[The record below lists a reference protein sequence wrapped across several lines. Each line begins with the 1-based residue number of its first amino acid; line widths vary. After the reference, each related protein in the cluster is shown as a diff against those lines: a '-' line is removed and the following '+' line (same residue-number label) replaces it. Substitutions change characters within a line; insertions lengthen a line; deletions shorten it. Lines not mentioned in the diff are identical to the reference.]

1 MIDCGELRLTTS
13 HETLPLIEETEFLP
27 NPFFGTH
34 AQQKQTLSRSDPPS
48 CLIRLHLAC
57 FEPRHSSVH
66 PPISRT
72 DMSERDGCGDGL
84 SSDGAPDCIPPRA
97 PRGRR
102 SGVILPGQETDSI
115 LLENVKAAPRRSSI
129 IKDPSAQK
137 VGGGRKKTVSF
148 SSMPSEKK
156 VSSAADCLAFMQGG
170 CELKKIRPNSRV
182 YCRFYTLDTDLSCLH
197 WEPSKKDADRA
208 RLDVFSI
215 REVRTG
221 KSTETFLHNGPL
233 SDHLAEEAAFSIIH
247 GDDYQSLDLV
257 ALSADVANIWVTGL
271 RYLLAHP
278 SIIGGAGGGVGGVG
292 GGPGDGGGV
301 TVEGSLGNKMRME
314 WLAAEFSQV
323 DEDGYGIVSE
333 DVAVTTVCKLC
344 PGIKEAKVRLRFK
357 EIQSCKEKLTSHVTR
372 EEFQEAFCELCTR
385 PDVYFLLVQLSQD
398 RECLD
403 PQDLR
408 LFLETEQGLSLATTE
423 GCWELLK
430 RYEPSAQG
438 RERGLMGLDG
448 FARYLQSSECQ
459 LLDPEHLGVCQDMN
473 LPLSHYY
480 ISTSYRSYLL
490 DDQVHGKADL
500 GGLIRALQTGCRCLE
515 LGVTDGPE
523 GEPLLGVDCGSEIS
537 HHHHHHHHAPVTIR
551 SALEVVNK
559 YAFLTSQY
567 PLLLYLCQRC
577 SPAQQR
583 SMAHHLKKVFGSRLY
598 TPDAL
603 PVSLGGR
610 ATTLPSPE
618 QLKGRVLIVGK
629 KLPPEQEGS
638 DGEVSEEDEEIG
650 GGGPLAGRR
659 MTIPGEEELGMV
671 LVVPPPSQ
679 PRKLQLHKELSDV
692 VAIART
698 GSRSFYVQR
707 GNCKQHQS
715 PPSSPSSPS
724 SPNPPELPYWTM
736 CSLGEGEAGRLTS
749 ESPEDLVM
757 FTKRTLTRVRPS
769 SVRLDSS
776 NPNPQG
782 YWKGGVQLVA
792 LNQQTPGAMLDL
804 HRGRFSQN
812 GGCGYV
818 LRPAVMRNEV
828 SYFSAHTHGCVPGV
842 PPQTLRIKVISAH
855 NLPKP
860 QGSGAK
866 GEVIDPYVVLELH
879 GVPADCAEQ
888 RTRTAAQNQDDPL
901 FDETF
906 EFQVNMPE
914 LALLRFV
921 VLDDDYIGD
930 DFIGQYSVAFECL
943 QPGYRNV
950 PLLGMAGDPLPHT
963 SLFVH
968 VAITNRRGGGKA
980 QRRGLSVRRVGRRGR
995 EYVTLRHTGIKVLD
1009 EAFKQ
1014 ASGPLKEATDLRE
1027 DAQSSTASF
1036 KDQCGL
1042 PSVAKLKQCIQSL
1055 ATRLQS
1061 SDGAMGATMVL
1072 REGYP
1077 SLEPLVSLSEM
1088 TRKLLAAYDSMI
1100 ASQKHLIENAD
1111 GVQER
1116 IDQVHREG
1124 MDFHEDLS
1132 RLGEK
1137 EGLKG
1142 RKLNKAVESFTWNI
1156 TVLKGQSDLL
1166 RGAKMD
1172 SLDALRQ
1179 LALACEACGLTSSC
1193 NSSSSFSN
1201 AELHFSTSGRR
1212 SSTHNNNGRI

>member
-1 MIDCGELRLTTS
+1 
-13 HETLPLIEETEFLP
+13 
-27 NPFFGTH
+27 
-34 AQQKQTLSRSDPPS
+34 
-48 CLIRLHLAC
+48 
-57 FEPRHSSVH
+57 
-66 PPISRT
+66 
-72 DMSERDGCGDGL
+72 MSERDACADGL
-84 SSDGAPDCIPPRA
+84 CSDAAPDYIPPRA
-97 PRGRR
+97 SRGRR
-102 SGVILPGQETDSI
+102 SGVILPAAAQDADTFLQES
-115 LLENVKAAPRRSSI
+115 VKAAPRRSSI
-129 IKDPSAQK
+129 IKDPSVQK

-182 YCRFYTLDTDLSCLH
+182 YCRFYTLDPDLSCLR
-197 WEPSKKDADRA
+197 WEPSKKDGERA
-208 RLDVFSI
+208 RLDVSTM

-233 SDHLAEEAAFSIIH
+233 SEQLAEEAAFSIIH

-257 ALSADVANIWVTGL
+257 AFSADVANIWVTGL

-278 SIIGGAGGGVGGVG
+278 SIIGGGGGGVFGEGGLV
-292 GGPGDGGGV
+292 
-301 TVEGSLGNKMRME
+301 VEGSLGGKMRSD
-314 WLAAEFSQV
+314 WLSAEFAQV

-333 DVAVTTVCKLC
+333 DVAVVTICKLC
-344 PGIKEAKVRLRFK
+344 PGIKETKVRLRFK
-357 EIQSCKEKLTSHVTR
+357 EIQRSKEKLTSHVTC
-372 EEFQEAFCELCTR
+372 EEFQEAYCELCTR
-385 PDVYFLLVQLSQD
+385 PDVYFLLVQLSKD

-408 LFLETEQGLSLATTE
+408 LFLETEQGLSLVTTE
-423 GCWELLK
+423 GCWELLR

-438 RERGLMGLDG
+438 REKGLLGLDG
-448 FARYLQSSECQ
+448 LTRYLQSSECH
-459 LLDPEHLGVCQDMN
+459 LFDPEQLEVCQDMTM
-473 LPLSHYY
+473 PLSHYY

-490 DDQVHGKADL
+490 DDQVHGRADL
-500 GGLIRALQTGCRCLE
+500 GGLIKALQSGCRCVE

-523 GEPLLGVDCGSEIS
+523 GEPLLGVDYGPDIS
-537 HHHHHHHHAPVTIR
+537 RQHHHHHHHYQQHTPITIR
-551 SALEVVNK
+551 SALEVINK

-567 PLLLYLCQRC
+567 PLLVYLCHRC

-583 SMAHHLKKVFGSRLY
+583 TMAQHLKKVFGSRLY
-598 TPDAL
+598 TPEAL

-610 ATTLPSPE
+610 ATTLPTPE
-618 QLKGRVLIVGK
+618 QLKGRILLVGK
-629 KLPPEQEGS
+629 KLSPDQES
-638 DGEVSEEDEEIG
+638 SEGEVSEEEEEIG
-650 GGGPLAGRR
+650 GGGTLAGRR
-659 MTIPGEEELGMV
+659 MTIPGEEDLGVV

-679 PRKLQLHKELSDV
+679 PRKLRLHKELSDL

-698 GSRSFYVQR
+698 ASRSFYAQR
-707 GNCKQHQS
+707 ANHRLAQQHS
-715 PPSSPSSPS
+715 PPSSPSSPGT
-724 SPNPPELPYWTM
+724 PMLPEPPYWTL
-736 CSLGEGEAGRLTS
+736 CSLGEGEAGRLTT

-757 FTKRTLTRVRPS
+757 FTKRSLTRVRPS

-782 YWKGGVQLVA
+782 YWKGGLQLVA
-792 LNQQTPGAMLDL
+792 LNQQTPGAMLDIN
-804 HRGRFSQN
+804 RGRFSQN

-818 LRPAVMRNEV
+818 LRPAVMRDEV
-828 SYFSAHTHGCVPGV
+828 SYFSAHTQGCVPGV

-860 QGSGAK
+860 IGSAAK

-930 DFIGQYSVAFECL
+930 DFIGQYTVPFECL
-943 QPGYRNV
+943 QPGYRSV
-950 PLLGMAGDPLPHT
+950 PLLGLAGDLLPHS

-968 VAITNRRGGGKA
+968 VAVTNRRGGGKA
-980 QRRGLSVRRVGRRGR
+980 QRRGLSVRRVGKRGR
-995 EYVTLRHTGIKVLD
+995 EYVSLRHTGIKVVD
-1009 EAFKQ
+1009 EAFKP
-1014 ASGPLKEATDLRE
+1014 AGVHLKEATDLRE
-1027 DAQSSTASF
+1027 DAQSTTSSF
-1036 KDQCGL
+1036 KEQCGL
-1042 PSVAKLKQCIQSL
+1042 PTVTKLKQCIQSL
-1055 ATRLQS
+1055 ATRLQTPE
-1061 SDGAMGATMVL
+1061 GTVGATMVL

-1077 SLEPLVSLSEM
+1077 FLELLVNLAEP
-1088 TRKLLAAYDSMI
+1088 TRKFVTAYNTMI
-1100 ASQKHLIENAD
+1100 TTQKQLIENAD
-1111 GVQER
+1111 AVQEK
-1116 IDQVHREG
+1116 IAQVQREG

-1132 RLGEK
+1132 RLGDK

-1142 RKLNKAVESFTWNI
+1142 RKLSKAVESFTWNI

-1172 SLDALRQ
+1172 SLDSLRQ
-1179 LALACEACGLTSSC
+1179 LALACEACGLTSSSSS
-1193 NSSSSFSN
+1193 NSSSSSISADHYYSSHPFP
-1201 AELHFSTSGRR
+1201 GRR
-1212 SSTHNNNGRI
+1212 SSSHGNGRI

>member
-1 MIDCGELRLTTS
+1 
-13 HETLPLIEETEFLP
+13 
-27 NPFFGTH
+27 
-34 AQQKQTLSRSDPPS
+34 
-48 CLIRLHLAC
+48 
-57 FEPRHSSVH
+57 
-66 PPISRT
+66 
-72 DMSERDGCGDGL
+72 MSERDECGDGL
-84 SSDGAPDCIPPRA
+84 CSDGAPDYIPTRA
-97 PRGRR
+97 SRGRR
-102 SGVILPGQETDSI
+102 SGVILPGGGSQDTDTI
-115 LLENVKAAPRRSSI
+115 LLESVKAAPRRSSI
-129 IKDPSAQK
+129 IKDPSVQK

-148 SSMPSEKK
+148 SSIPSEKK

-182 YCRFYTLDTDLSCLH
+182 YCRFYTLDQDLSCIR
-197 WEPSKKDADRA
+197 WEPSKKDGDRA
-208 RLDVFSI
+208 RLDISSI

-233 SDHLAEEAAFSIIH
+233 SEQLAEEAAFSVIH
-247 GDDYQSLDLV
+247 GEDYQSLDLV

-278 SIIGGAGGGVGGVG
+278 SI
-292 GGPGDGGGV
+292 
-301 TVEGSLGNKMRME
+301 MRSE
-314 WLAAEFSQV
+314 WLAAEFGQV

-333 DVAVTTVCKLC
+333 DVAVATICKLC

-357 EIQSCKEKLTSHVTR
+357 EIQRSKEKLTSHVTR
-372 EEFQEAFCELCTR
+372 EEFQEAYCELCTR
-385 PDVYFLLVQLSQD
+385 PDVYFLLVQLSKD

-430 RYEPSAQG
+430 RYEPSVQG
-438 RERGLMGLDG
+438 KERGLLGLDG
-448 FARYLQSSECQ
+448 FARYLQSPECQ
-459 LLDPEHLGVCQDMN
+459 LLDPEHQGICQDMN
-473 LPLSHYY
+473 MPLSHYY

-490 DDQVHGKADL
+490 DDQVHGRADL
-500 GGLIRALQTGCRCLE
+500 GGLIKALQSGCRCLE

-523 GEPLLGVDCGSEIS
+523 GEPLLGV
-537 HHHHHHHHAPVTIR
+537 
-551 SALEVVNK
+551 VNK

-567 PLLLYLCQRC
+567 PLLVYLCQRC
-577 SPAQQR
+577 SPGQQR
-583 SMAHHLKKVFGSRLY
+583 TMAQHLKKVFGSRLY
-598 TPDAL
+598 TPEAL

-618 QLKGRVLIVGK
+618 QLKGRILIVGK

-659 MTIPGEEELGMV
+659 MTIPGEEE
-671 LVVPPPSQ
+671 
-679 PRKLQLHKELSDV
+679 KLRLHKELSDL
-692 VAIART
+692 VAIARI
-698 GSRSFYVQR
+698 GSRSFYAQR
-707 GNCKQHQS
+707 ASQRQ
-715 PPSSPSSPS
+715 P
-724 SPNPPELPYWTM
+724 PYWTL

-818 LRPAVMRNEV
+818 LRPAVMRDEV
-828 SYFSAHTHGCVPGV
+828 SYFSAHTQGCVPGV
-842 PPQTLRIKVISAH
+842 PAQTLRIKVISAH

-950 PLLGMAGDPLPHT
+950 PLLGLAGDPLPHT

-968 VAITNRRGGGKA
+968 VAVTNRRGGGKA
-980 QRRGLSVRRVGRRGR
+980 HRRGLSVRRVGRRGR
-995 EYVTLRHTGIKVLD
+995 EYVTLRHTGIKVVD
-1009 EAFKQ
+1009 ETFKP

-1027 DAQSSTASF
+1027 DSTTASF
-1036 KDQCGL
+1036 KEQCGL
-1042 PSVAKLKQCIQSL
+1042 PTVAKLKQCIQSL

-1061 SDGAMGATMVL
+1061 PEGSMGASMVL
-1072 REGYP
+1072 KEGYP
-1077 SLEPLVSLSEM
+1077 SLEPLVSLSEP
-1088 TRKLLAAYDSMI
+1088 TRKLLAAYDTMI
-1100 ASQKHLIENAD
+1100 GAQKQLIENAD

-1116 IDQVHREG
+1116 IAQVQREG
-1124 MDFHEDLS
+1124 MDFHEELS

-1166 RGAKMD
+1166 RGAKLD

-1179 LALACEACGLTSSC
+1179 LALACEACGLTSSSSS
-1193 NSSSSFSN
+1193 NSSSSSFST
-1201 AELHFSTSGRR
+1201 AELHYSSHPLSGRR
-1212 SSTHNNNGRI
+1212 SSTHGNGRI

>member
-1 MIDCGELRLTTS
+1 
-13 HETLPLIEETEFLP
+13 
-27 NPFFGTH
+27 
-34 AQQKQTLSRSDPPS
+34 
-48 CLIRLHLAC
+48 
-57 FEPRHSSVH
+57 
-66 PPISRT
+66 
-72 DMSERDGCGDGL
+72 
-84 SSDGAPDCIPPRA
+84 
-97 PRGRR
+97 
-102 SGVILPGQETDSI
+102 
-115 LLENVKAAPRRSSI
+115 
-129 IKDPSAQK
+129 DPSVQK

-182 YCRFYTLDTDLSCLH
+182 YCRFFMLDPDLSCLR

-208 RLDVFSI
+208 RLDVSSI

-278 SIIGGAGGGVGGVG
+278 SVIGG
-292 GGPGDGGGV
+292 
-301 TVEGSLGNKMRME
+301 KMRSE
-314 WLAAEFSQV
+314 WLAAEFAQV

-333 DVAVTTVCKLC
+333 DVAVATICKLC

-357 EIQSCKEKLTSHVTR
+357 EIQRSKEKLTSHVTR
-372 EEFQEAFCELCTR
+372 EEFHEAFCELCTR
-385 PDVYFLLVQLSQD
+385 PDVYFLLVQLSKD

-403 PQDLR
+403 PHDLR

-423 GCWELLK
+423 GCWEILR

-438 RERGLMGLDG
+438 RERGLLGLDG
-448 FARYLQSSECQ
+448 FARYLQSPECQ

-473 LPLSHYY
+473 MPLSHYY

-490 DDQVHGKADL
+490 EDQVHGRADL
-500 GGLIRALQTGCRCLE
+500 GGLIKALQSGCRCVE

-523 GEPLLGVDCGSEIS
+523 GEPLLG
-537 HHHHHHHHAPVTIR
+537 
-551 SALEVVNK
+551 VVNK

-577 SPAQQR
+577 SPGQQR
-583 SMAHHLKKVFGSRLY
+583 TMAQHLKKVFGARLY
-598 TPDAL
+598 TPEAL
-603 PVSLGGR
+603 PFSLGGR

-618 QLKGRVLIVGK
+618 QLKGRILIVGK
-629 KLPPEQEGS
+629 KLSPEQDGS
-638 DGEVSEEDEEIG
+638 DGEISEEDEEIG
-650 GGGPLAGRR
+650 G
-659 MTIPGEEELGMV
+659 ELGVV
-671 LVVPPPSQ
+671 LVVASHRQ
-679 PRKLQLHKELSDV
+679 
-692 VAIART
+692 
-698 GSRSFYVQR
+698 
-707 GNCKQHQS
+707 
-715 PPSSPSSPS
+715 
-724 SPNPPELPYWTM
+724 
-736 CSLGEGEAGRLTS
+736 
-749 ESPEDLVM
+749 SPEDLVM

-782 YWKGGVQLVA
+782 YWKGGVQLVG

-818 LRPAVMRNEV
+818 LRPAVMRDEV
-828 SYFSAHTHGCVPGV
+828 SYFSAHTQGCVPGV
-842 PPQTLRIKVISAH
+842 PAQTLRIKVISAH

-860 QGSGAK
+860 LGSGSK

-950 PLLGMAGDPLPHT
+950 PLLGMTGDPLPHT

-968 VAITNRRGGGKA
+968 VAVTNRRGGGKA

-995 EYVTLRHTGIKVLD
+995 EYVTLRHTGIKVVD
-1009 EAFKQ
+1009 ESFKP
-1014 ASGPLKEATDLRE
+1014 ASAPLKEATDLRE
-1027 DAQSSTASF
+1027 EAQSTTASF
-1036 KDQCGL
+1036 KEQCGL
-1042 PSVAKLKQCIQSL
+1042 PTVAKLKQCIQSL

-1061 SDGAMGATMVL
+1061 PEGTMGASMVL
-1072 REGYP
+1072 KEGYP
-1077 SLEPLVSLSEM
+1077 CLEPLVNLSEP
-1088 TRKLLAAYDSMI
+1088 TRKLLSAYDTMI
-1100 ASQKHLIENAD
+1100 AAQKQLIENAD
-1111 GVQER
+1111 SVQER
-1116 IDQVHREG
+1116 IGHVQREG
-1124 MDFHEDLS
+1124 MDFHEELS

-1142 RKLNKAVESFTWNI
+1142 RKLSKAVESFTWNI

-1179 LALACEACGLTSSC
+1179 LALACEACGLTSS
-1193 NSSSSFSN
+1193 NSSASTFSA
-1201 AELHFSTSGRR
+1201 AELHYSSHPLFGRR
-1212 SSTHNNNGRI
+1212 SSTHGNGRI

>member
-1 MIDCGELRLTTS
+1 LFSPLFCLVIPSLLLILTS
-13 HETLPLIEETEFLP
+13 C
-27 NPFFGTH
+27 
-34 AQQKQTLSRSDPPS
+34 PS
-48 CLIRLHLAC
+48 V
-57 FEPRHSSVH
+57 SV
-66 PPISRT
+66 S
-72 DMSERDGCGDGL
+72 
-84 SSDGAPDCIPPRA
+84 
-97 PRGRR
+97 
-102 SGVILPGQETDSI
+102 
-115 LLENVKAAPRRSSI
+115 
-129 IKDPSAQK
+129 
-137 VGGGRKKTVSF
+137 GGRKKTVSF

-182 YCRFYTLDTDLSCLH
+182 YCRFYTLDPDLSCLR
-197 WEPSKKDADRA
+197 WEPSKKDGDRA
-208 RLDVFSI
+208 RLDVSSI

-233 SDHLAEEAAFSIIH
+233 SEQLAEEAAFSIIH

-271 RYLLAHP
+271 RYLL
-278 SIIGGAGGGVGGVG
+278 G
-292 GGPGDGGGV
+292 
-301 TVEGSLGNKMRME
+301 TLGSKMRSE
-314 WLAAEFSQV
+314 WLTAEFAQV

-333 DVAVTTVCKLC
+333 DVAVATICKLC
-344 PGIKEAKVRLRFK
+344 PGIKEAKVRLRFM
-357 EIQSCKEKLTSHVTR
+357 EIQRSKEKLTSHVTR
-372 EEFQEAFCELCTR
+372 EEFQEAYCELCTR
-385 PDVYFLLVQLSQD
+385 PDVYFLLVQLSKD

-423 GCWELLK
+423 GCWELLQ

-438 RERGLMGLDG
+438 RERGLLSLDG

-473 LPLSHYY
+473 MPLSHYY

-490 DDQVHGKADL
+490 DDQVHGRADL
-500 GGLIRALQTGCRCLE
+500 GGLIKALQAGCRCLE

-523 GEPLLGVDCGSEIS
+523 GEPLLGVDYG
-537 HHHHHHHHAPVTIR
+537 
-551 SALEVVNK
+551 K

-583 SMAHHLKKVFGSRLY
+583 TLAQHLKMVFGSCLY
-598 TPDAL
+598 TPEAL

-618 QLKGRVLIVGK
+618 QLKGRILIVGK

-659 MTIPGEEELGMV
+659 MTIPGEEELGVV

-679 PRKLQLHKELSDV
+679 PRKLRLNKELSDLV
-692 VAIART
+692 VIART
-698 GSRSFYVQR
+698 GSRSFYAQR
-707 GNCKQHQS
+707 
-715 PPSSPSSPS
+715 P
-724 SPNPPELPYWTM
+724 PYWTL

-818 LRPAVMRNEV
+818 LRPAVMRDEV
-828 SYFSAHTHGCVPGV
+828 SYFSAHTQGCVPGV

-950 PLLGMAGDPLPHT
+950 PLLGLAGDPLPHT

-968 VAITNRRGGGKA
+968 VAVTNRRGGGKA

-995 EYVTLRHTGIKVLD
+995 EYVTLRHTGIKVVD
-1009 EAFKQ
+1009 EAFKL
-1014 ASGPLKEATDLRE
+1014 AGAPLKEAADLRE
-1027 DAQSSTASF
+1027 DAQSTTSSF
-1036 KDQCGL
+1036 KEQCGL
-1042 PSVAKLKQCIQSL
+1042 PTVAKLKQCIQSL

-1061 SDGAMGATMVL
+1061 PEGTMGATMVL
-1072 REGYP
+1072 KDGYP
-1077 SLEPLVSLSEM
+1077 CLEPLVNLSEM
-1088 TRKLLAAYDSMI
+1088 TRKLLSAYDTMI
-1100 ASQKHLIENAD
+1100 GAQKQLIENAD
-1111 GVQER
+1111 AVQER
-1116 IDQVHREG
+1116 IAQVQREG

-1142 RKLNKAVESFTWNI
+1142 RKQCKAVESFTWNI

-1166 RGAKMD
+1166 RGAKVD

-1179 LALACEACGLTSSC
+1179 LALACEACGLTSSSSAS
-1193 NSSSSFSN
+1193 NSSSSTFST
-1201 AELHFSTSGRR
+1201 AELHYSSHPLSGRR
-1212 SSTHNNNGRI
+1212 SSTHGNGRI

>member
-1 MIDCGELRLTTS
+1 MSD
-13 HETLPLIEETEFLP
+13 
-27 NPFFGTH
+27 GT
-34 AQQKQTLSRSDPPS
+34 
-48 CLIRLHLAC
+48 
-57 FEPRHSSVH
+57 
-66 PPISRT
+66 
-72 DMSERDGCGDGL
+72 GDGL
-84 SSDGAPDCIPPRA
+84 CADGAPDFIPQRA
-97 PRGRR
+97 SRGRR
-102 SGVILPGQETDSI
+102 SGVVLPGTGQDTDSI
-115 LLENVKAAPRRSSI
+115 LLDSVKAAPRRSSI
-129 IKDPSAQK
+129 IKDPSVQK

-182 YCRFYTLDTDLSCLH
+182 YCRFYTLDGDLSCLR

-208 RLDVFSI
+208 RLDVSSI

-221 KSTETFLHNGPL
+221 KSTETFLHNSPL
-233 SDHLAEEAAFSIIH
+233 SEHLAEEAAFSVIH

-278 SIIGGAGGGVGGVG
+278 SVIGGAGGGGGGGVG
-292 GGPGDGGGV
+292 GLGEGVAVDGSPGG
-301 TVEGSLGNKMRME
+301 KMRSE
-314 WLAAEFSQV
+314 WLAAEFAQV

-333 DVAVTTVCKLC
+333 DVAVATICKLC

-357 EIQSCKEKLTSHVTR
+357 EIQRSKEKLTSHVTN
-372 EEFQEAFCELCTR
+372 EEFHEAFCELCTR
-385 PDVYFLLVQLSQD
+385 PDVYFLLVQLSKD

-408 LFLETEQGLSLATTE
+408 LFLESEQGLSLATTE
-423 GCWELLK
+423 GCWELLQ
-430 RYEPSAQG
+430 RCEPSAQG
-438 RERGLMGLDG
+438 KEKGLLGLDG
-448 FARYLQSSECQ
+448 FARYLQSPECQ

-473 LPLSHYY
+473 MPLSHYY

-490 DDQVHGKADL
+490 EDQVHGRADL

-523 GEPLLGVDCGSEIS
+523 GEPLLGVDYGPDIPR
-537 HHHHHHHHAPVTIR
+537 HHHHHHHHHHPHHHAPVTVR
-551 SALEVVNK
+551 SALEVINK

-567 PLLLYLCQRC
+567 PLLVYLCQRC
-577 SPAQQR
+577 SPGQQR
-583 SMAHHLKKVFGSRLY
+583 TMAQHLKKVFGSRLY
-598 TPDAL
+598 KPEAL
-603 PVSLGGR
+603 NVTLGGR
-610 ATTLPSPE
+610 APTLPSPE
-618 QLKGRVLIVGK
+618 QLKGRILIVGK
-629 KLPPEQEGS
+629 KLPPEQNGS

-659 MTIPGEEELGMV
+659 MTIPGEEELGVV

-679 PRKLQLHKELSDV
+679 PRKLRLHKELSDL
-692 VAIART
+692 VAIGRT
-698 GSRSFYVQR
+698 GSRSFYAQR
-707 GNCKQHQS
+707 SSHKQNQQQS
-715 PPSSPSSPS
+715 PPSSPSSPNTPLPS
-724 SPNPPELPYWTM
+724 ELPYWTL
-736 CSLGEGEAGRLTS
+736 CSLGEGEAGRLTT

-818 LRPAVMRNEV
+818 LRPAVMRDEV
-828 SYFSAHTHGCVPGV
+828 SYFSAHTQGCVPGV
-842 PPQTLRIKVISAH
+842 PAQTLRIKVISAH

-968 VAITNRRGGGKA
+968 VAVTNRPGGGKA

-995 EYVTLRHTGIKVLD
+995 EYVTLRHTGIKAVD
-1009 EAFKQ
+1009 ETFKA
-1014 ASGPLKEATDLRE
+1014 ASAPLKEATDLRE
-1027 DAQSSTASF
+1027 EAQSTTSSF
-1036 KDQCGL
+1036 KEQCGL
-1042 PSVAKLKQCIQSL
+1042 PTVAKLKQCIQSL

-1061 SDGAMGATMVL
+1061 PEGTMGATMVL
-1072 REGYP
+1072 KEGYP
-1077 SLEPLVSLSEM
+1077 CLETLVSLSEP
-1088 TRKLLAAYDSMI
+1088 TRKLLSAYDTMI
-1100 ASQKHLIENAD
+1100 AAQKQLIEHAD
-1111 GVQER
+1111 AVQER
-1116 IDQVHREG
+1116 VAQVQREG

-1142 RKLNKAVESFTWNI
+1142 RKLSKAVESFTWNI

-1179 LALACEACGLTSSC
+1179 LALACEACGLTSSSTSSSS
-1193 NSSSSFSN
+1193 NSSSSTFST
-1201 AELHFSTSGRR
+1201 AELHYSSHPLPGRR
-1212 SSTHNNNGRI
+1212 SSTHGNGRI

>member
-1 MIDCGELRLTTS
+1 MCER
-13 HETLPLIEETEFLP
+13 EES
-27 NPFFGTH
+27 
-34 AQQKQTLSRSDPPS
+34 A
-48 CLIRLHLAC
+48 
-57 FEPRHSSVH
+57 
-66 PPISRT
+66 
-72 DMSERDGCGDGL
+72 GDA
-84 SSDGAPDCIPPRA
+84 APDSVPPRA
-97 PRGRR
+97 SRGRR
-102 SGVILPGQETDSI
+102 SGVVGPDPDAV
-115 LLENVKAAPRRSSI
+115 LLEAVKAAPRRSSI

-170 CELKKIRPNSRV
+170 CELKKIRPSSRV
-182 YCRFYTLDTDLSCLH
+182 YCRFYMLDPDLSCLR
-197 WEPSKKDADRA
+197 WEPSKKDGDRA
-208 RLDVFSI
+208 RLDVSSM

-233 SDHLAEEAAFSIIH
+233 FEHLPEEAAFSIIH

-278 SIIGGAGGGVGGVG
+278 SIIGGAAGGSLE
-292 GGPGDGGGV
+292 GGPGDGGIAA
-301 TVEGSLGNKMRME
+301 VEGSLGSKMRSD
-314 WLAAEFSQV
+314 WLKTEFAEV

-333 DVAVTTVCKLC
+333 DVAVATICKLC
-344 PGIKEAKVRLRFK
+344 PGIREAKVRLRFK
-357 EIQSCKEKLTSHVTR
+357 EIQRSKEKLTSHVTL

-423 GCWELLK
+423 GCWDLLK

-438 RERGLMGLDG
+438 RELGLLGVDG
-448 FARYLQSSECQ
+448 FARYLQSPECQ
-459 LLDPEHLGVCQDMN
+459 LLDPEQLAVCQDMN
-473 LPLSHYY
+473 LPLCHYY

-490 DDQVHGKADL
+490 DDQVHGRADL
-500 GGLIRALQTGCRCLE
+500 GGLIRALQSGCRCLE

-523 GEPLLGVDCGSEIS
+523 GEPLLGVNYGPDIS
-537 HHHHHHHHAPVTIR
+537 RHHPHHAPVTIR

-577 SPAQQR
+577 SPSQQCT
-583 SMAHHLKKVFGSRLY
+583 MAHHLKKVFGSRLY
-598 TPDAL
+598 TPEGL
-603 PVSLGGR
+603 SVGLGGR

-618 QLKGRVLIVGK
+618 QLKGRILLVAK
-629 KLPPEQEGS
+629 KLPPEHEGS
-638 DGEVSEEDEEIG
+638 DGEVSEEEEEIG

-659 MTIPGEEELGMV
+659 MTIPGEEELGVV

-679 PRKLQLHKELSDV
+679 PRKLRLHKELSDL
-692 VAIART
+692 VAVART
-698 GSRSFYVQR
+698 GSRSFYTQR
-707 GNCKQHQS
+707 AGYKKAQQQS
-715 PPSSPSSPS
+715 PPSSPVSPG
-724 SPNPPELPYWTM
+724 SPLPPELPYWTM

-749 ESPEDLVM
+749 ESPEELVM

-818 LRPAVMRNEV
+818 LRPAVMRDEV

-888 RTRTAAQNQDDPL
+888 RTRTAAQNQDDPM

-930 DFIGQYSVAFECL
+930 DFIGQFSVAFECL

-950 PLLGMAGDPLPHT
+950 PLLGLAGDPLPHS

-968 VAITNRRGGGKA
+968 IVITNRRGGGKA
-980 QRRGLSVRRVGRRGR
+980 QRKGLSVRRGGRRGR
-995 EYVTLRHTGIKVLD
+995 EYVSLRHTGIKVVD
-1009 EAFKQ
+1009 EVFKQ
-1014 ASGPLKEATDLRE
+1014 ANGPLKEGTDLRE
-1027 DAQSSTASF
+1027 NAQSSTATF
-1036 KDQCGL
+1036 KEQCGL
-1042 PSVAKLKQCIQSL
+1042 PAVAKLKQCIQSL

-1061 SDGAMGATMVL
+1061 PEGNMGATMVL

-1077 SLEPLVSLSEM
+1077 CLEPLISLPEA
-1088 TRKLLAAYDSMI
+1088 TRKVLAAYDTMI
-1100 ASQKHLIENAD
+1100 AAQKQLIGNAD

-1116 IDQVHREG
+1116 IDQVYREG
-1124 MDFHEDLS
+1124 MDLHEDFP

-1142 RKLNKAVESFTWNI
+1142 RKLSKAVESFTWNI

-1166 RGAKMD
+1166 RGAKVD

-1179 LALACEACGLTSSC
+1179 LALACEACSLTSS
-1193 NSSSSFSN
+1193 SSSSFST
-1201 AELHFSTSGRR
+1201 AELHYTAHPTSSRR
-1212 SSTHNNNGRI
+1212 SSNGRI

>member
-1 MIDCGELRLTTS
+1 
-13 HETLPLIEETEFLP
+13 
-27 NPFFGTH
+27 
-34 AQQKQTLSRSDPPS
+34 
-48 CLIRLHLAC
+48 
-57 FEPRHSSVH
+57 
-66 PPISRT
+66 
-72 DMSERDGCGDGL
+72 MSERDGCGDGL
-84 SSDGAPDCIPPRA
+84 CSDGAPDFIPPRA

-102 SGVILPGQETDSI
+102 SGVVLPGGGQDTDTI
-115 LLENVKAAPRRSSI
+115 LLESVKAAPRRSSI
-129 IKDPSAQK
+129 IKDPSVQK

-148 SSMPSEKK
+148 SSIPSEKK

-170 CELKKIRPNSRV
+170 CELKKVRPNSRV
-182 YCRFYTLDTDLSCLH
+182 YCRFYTLDPDLSCMR
-197 WEPSKKDADRA
+197 WEPSKKDGDRA
-208 RLDVFSI
+208 RLDMASI

-247 GDDYQSLDLV
+247 GNDYQSLDLV

-271 RYLLAHP
+271 RYLVAHP
-278 SIIGGAGGGVGGVG
+278 SVIGGAGGGLSEGGL
-292 GGPGDGGGV
+292 PA
-301 TVEGSLGNKMRME
+301 EGSTGSKMRSE
-314 WLAAEFSQV
+314 WLTAEFAQV
-323 DEDGYGIVSE
+323 DEDGYGIVPE
-333 DVAVTTVCKLC
+333 DVAVATICKLC
-344 PGIKEAKVRLRFK
+344 PGTKEAKVRLRFK
-357 EIQSCKEKLTSHVTR
+357 EIQRSKEKLTSHVTR
-372 EEFQEAFCELCTR
+372 EEFQEAYCELCTR
-385 PDVYFLLVQLSQD
+385 PDVYFLLVQLSKD

-403 PQDLR
+403 IQDLR
-408 LFLETEQGLSLATTE
+408 LFLESEQGLSLATTE
-423 GCWELLK
+423 GCLELLL

-438 RERGLMGLDG
+438 REKGLLGLDG
-448 FARYLQSSECQ
+448 FARYLQSPECQ
-459 LLDPEHLGVCQDMN
+459 ILDPEHLGVCQDMN
-473 LPLSHYY
+473 MPLSHYY
-480 ISTSYRSYLL
+480 ISASYRSYLL
-490 DDQVHGKADL
+490 DDQVHGRADL
-500 GGLIRALQTGCRCLE
+500 GGLSKALQSGCRCLE

-523 GEPLLGVDCGSEIS
+523 GEPLLGVDYGPEVPRHHH

-567 PLLLYLCQRC
+567 PLLVYLCQRC

-583 SMAHHLKKVFGSRLY
+583 ILAQHLKKVFGSRLY
-598 TPDAL
+598 TPEAL

-618 QLKGRVLIVGK
+618 QLKGRILLVGK
-629 KLPPEQEGS
+629 KLPLENGS
-638 DGEVSEEDEEIG
+638 EGEVSEEDEEIG

-659 MTIPGEEELGMV
+659 MTIPGEEELGVV
-671 LVVPPPSQ
+671 LVVPPPPQ
-679 PRKLQLHKELSDV
+679 PRRLRLRRELSGLV
-692 VAIART
+692 GIART
-698 GSRSFYVQR
+698 GSRSFYAQR
-707 GNCKQHQS
+707 GSQKQAQQQS
-715 PPSSPSSPS
+715 PPGSPSSPS
-724 SPNPPELPYWTM
+724 TPMPPESPYWTL
-736 CSLGEGEAGRLTS
+736 CSLGEGEAGRVTS
-749 ESPEDLVM
+749 ESPEELVM

-818 LRPAVMRNEV
+818 LRPAVMREEV
-828 SYFSAHTHGCVPGV
+828 SYFSAHTQGCVPGV

-860 QGSGAK
+860 QGAGAK

-950 PLLGMAGDPLPHT
+950 PLLGLAGDPLPHA

-968 VAITNRRGGGKA
+968 VAVTNRRGGGKA
-980 QRRGLSVRRVGRRGR
+980 HRRGLSVRRVGRRGR
-995 EYVTLRHTGIKVLD
+995 EYVTLRHTGIKVVD
-1009 EAFKQ
+1009 EAFKS
-1014 ASGPLKEATDLRE
+1014 ASAPLREAADLRE
-1027 DAQSSTASF
+1027 DAQSATVSF
-1036 KDQCGL
+1036 KEQCGL
-1042 PSVAKLKQCIQSL
+1042 PPVAKLKQCIQSL

-1061 SDGAMGATMVL
+1061 PEGTMGATMVL
-1072 REGYP
+1072 KDGYP
-1077 SLEPLVSLSEM
+1077 RLETLANLTEP
-1088 TRKLLAAYDSMI
+1088 TRKLLTAYDTMI
-1100 ASQKHLIENAD
+1100 SAQKQLIENAD
-1111 GVQER
+1111 AVQVR
-1116 IDQVHREG
+1116 IAQVQREG
-1124 MDFHEDLS
+1124 MDFHEDLP

-1142 RKLNKAVESFTWNI
+1142 RKQNKAVESFTWNI
-1156 TVLKGQSDLL
+1156 TVLKGQCDLL

-1179 LALACEACGLTSSC
+1179 LALACEACGLTPSSTT
-1193 NSSSSFSN
+1193 SSSSAST
-1201 AELHFSTSGRR
+1201 AELHYTSHPLAGRR
-1212 SSTHNNNGRI
+1212 GSTHGNGRI

>member
-1 MIDCGELRLTTS
+1 WKG
-13 HETLPLIEETEFLP
+13 F
-27 NPFFGTH
+27 N
-34 AQQKQTLSRSDPPS
+34 
-48 CLIRLHLAC
+48 
-57 FEPRHSSVH
+57 
-66 PPISRT
+66 
-72 DMSERDGCGDGL
+72 
-84 SSDGAPDCIPPRA
+84 
-97 PRGRR
+97 
-102 SGVILPGQETDSI
+102 
-115 LLENVKAAPRRSSI
+115 LL
-129 IKDPSAQK
+129 

-148 SSMPSEKK
+148 SSIPSEKK

-182 YCRFYTLDTDLSCLH
+182 YCRFYTLDTDLSCLR
-197 WEPSKKDADRA
+197 WEPSKKDIERA
-208 RLDVFSI
+208 RLHVSSI

-233 SDHLAEEAAFSIIH
+233 SEHLAEEAAFSVIH

-271 RYLLAHP
+271 RYFP
-278 SIIGGAGGGVGGVG
+278 GG
-292 GGPGDGGGV
+292 
-301 TVEGSLGNKMRME
+301 KMRSE
-314 WLAAEFSQV
+314 WLAAEFAQV
-323 DEDGYGIVSE
+323 DEDGYGIVKE
-333 DVAVTTVCKLC
+333 DVAVATICKLC

-357 EIQSCKEKLTSHVTR
+357 EIQRSKEKLTSHVTR
-372 EEFQEAFCELCTR
+372 EEFHEAFCELCTR
-385 PDVYFLLVQLSQD
+385 PDVYFLLVQLSKD

-423 GCWELLK
+423 GCWELL
-430 RYEPSAQG
+430 RRCEPSAQG
-438 RERGLMGLDG
+438 KERGLLGLDG
-448 FARYLQSSECQ
+448 FARYLQSPECQ

-473 LPLSHYY
+473 MPLSHYY

-490 DDQVHGKADL
+490 DDQVHGRADL
-500 GGLIRALQTGCRCLE
+500 GGLIKALQFGCRCME

-523 GEPLLGVDCGSEIS
+523 GEPLLGV
-537 HHHHHHHHAPVTIR
+537 
-551 SALEVVNK
+551 VNK
-559 YAFLTSQY
+559 YAFLTSPY
-567 PLLLYLCQRC
+567 PLLVYLCQRC
-577 SPAQQR
+577 SPGQQR
-583 SMAHHLKKVFGSRLY
+583 TMAQHLKKVFGSRLY
-598 TPDAL
+598 KPEAL

-618 QLKGRVLIVGK
+618 QLKGRILIVGK
-629 KLPPEQEGS
+629 KLPPEQDGS
-638 DGEVSEEDEEIG
+638 EGEVSEEDEEIG
-650 GGGPLAGRR
+650 GGGPL
-659 MTIPGEEELGMV
+659 ELGVV
-671 LVVPPPSQ
+671 LVVPPAG
-679 PRKLQLHKELSDV
+679 HKQ
-692 VAIART
+692 AQQQT
-698 GSRSFYVQR
+698 
-707 GNCKQHQS
+707 
-715 PPSSPSSPS
+715 PPSSPSSP
-724 SPNPPELPYWTM
+724 W
-736 CSLGEGEAGRLTS
+736 RLTT

-818 LRPAVMRNEV
+818 LRPAVMRDEV
-828 SYFSAHTHGCVPGV
+828 SYFSAHTQGRVPGV
-842 PPQTLRIKVISAH
+842 PAQTLRIKVISAH

-906 EFQVNMPE
+906 EFRVNMPE

-930 DFIGQYSVAFECL
+930 DFIGQHSVAFECL

-968 VAITNRRGGGKA
+968 VVITNRPGGGKA
-980 QRRGLSVRRVGRRGR
+980 QRRGLSVRRGGRRGR
-995 EYVTLRHTGIKVLD
+995 EYVTLRHTGLKVLD
-1009 EAFKQ
+1009 ETFKP
-1014 ASGPLKEATDLRE
+1014 ASAPLKEATDLRE
-1027 DAQSSTASF
+1027 EAQSATDSF
-1036 KDQCGL
+1036 KEQCGL
-1042 PSVAKLKQCIQSL
+1042 PTVAKLKQCIQSL
-1055 ATRLQS
+1055 TTRLQS
-1061 SDGAMGATMVL
+1061 PEGTMGATMVL
-1072 REGYP
+1072 KEGYP
-1077 SLEPLVSLSEM
+1077 CLEPLVNLAEP
-1088 TRKLLAAYDSMI
+1088 TRKLLAAYDTMI
-1100 ASQKHLIENAD
+1100 AAQKQLIENAD
-1111 GVQER
+1111 AVQER
-1116 IDQVHREG
+1116 FAQVQREG

-1142 RKLNKAVESFTWNI
+1142 RKQSKAVESFTWNI
-1156 TVLKGQSDLL
+1156 TVLKVLIIIIIIIIISKLSESVRFIQ
-1166 RGAKMD
+1166 
-1172 SLDALRQ
+1172 
-1179 LALACEACGLTSSC
+1179 
-1193 NSSSSFSN
+1193 
-1201 AELHFSTSGRR
+1201 
-1212 SSTHNNNGRI
+1212 

>member
-1 MIDCGELRLTTS
+1 
-13 HETLPLIEETEFLP
+13 
-27 NPFFGTH
+27 
-34 AQQKQTLSRSDPPS
+34 
-48 CLIRLHLAC
+48 
-57 FEPRHSSVH
+57 
-66 PPISRT
+66 
-72 DMSERDGCGDGL
+72 MSERDGFGDGL
-84 SSDGAPDCIPPRA
+84 CSDGAPDCIPPRA
-97 PRGRR
+97 SRGRR
-102 SGVILPGQETDSI
+102 SGVIVPGGGQDTDTI
-115 LLENVKAAPRRSSI
+115 LLESVKAAPRRSSI
-129 IKDPSAQK
+129 IKDPSVQK

-156 VSSAADCLAFMQGG
+156 VSSAGDCLAFMQGG

-182 YCRFYTLDTDLSCLH
+182 YCRFYTLEPDLTCLR
-197 WEPSKKDADRA
+197 WEPSKKDGERA
-208 RLDVFSI
+208 RLEVSSI

-233 SDHLAEEAAFSIIH
+233 SEHLAEEAAFSIIH

-278 SIIGGAGGGVGGVG
+278 SVIGASGGVG
-292 GGPGDGGGV
+292 GGVLPEGSLS
-301 TVEGSLGNKMRME
+301 VEGSLGSKMRSE
-314 WLAAEFSQV
+314 WLATEFAAV

-333 DVAVTTVCKLC
+333 DVAVTTICKLC

-357 EIQSCKEKLTSHVTR
+357 EIQRSKEKLTSHVTR

-385 PDVYFLLVQLSQD
+385 PDVYFLLVQLSKD

-423 GCWELLK
+423 GCWELLR

-438 RERGLMGLDG
+438 REMGLMGIDG
-448 FARYLQSSECQ
+448 FARYLQSPECQ
-459 LLDPEHLGVCQDMN
+459 LLDPEHQGVCQDMN
-473 LPLSHYY
+473 MPLSHYY

-490 DDQVHGKADL
+490 DDQVHGRADL
-500 GGLIRALQTGCRCLE
+500 GGLIKALQAGCRCLE
-515 LGVTDGPE
+515 LGITDGPE
-523 GEPLLGVDCGSEIS
+523 GEPLLGVDLGPDIPRHH

-551 SALEVVNK
+551 SALEVINK

-567 PLLLYLCQRC
+567 PLLIYLCHRC
-577 SPAQQR
+577 TPSQQR
-583 SMAHHLKKVFGSRLY
+583 VMAQHLKKVFGTRLY
-598 TPDAL
+598 TPEAL
-603 PVSLGGR
+603 PVTLGGR

-629 KLPPEQEGS
+629 KLPSELDDS

-659 MTIPGEEELGMV
+659 MTIPGEEELGVV

-679 PRKLQLHKELSDV
+679 PRKLRLHKELSDLV
-692 VAIART
+692 SIVRT
-698 GSRSFYVQR
+698 GSRSFYAQR
-707 GNCKQHQS
+707 ATFKLAQQQS
-715 PPSSPSSPS
+715 PPSSPCSPGT
-724 SPNPPELPYWTM
+724 PLPPEPPYWTL
-736 CSLGEGEAGRLTS
+736 CSLGEGEAGRLSS

-812 GGCGYV
+812 GGCGFV
-818 LRPAVMRNEV
+818 LRPAVMRDEV
-828 SYFSAHTHGCVPGV
+828 SYFSAHTQGCVPGV
-842 PPQTLRIKVISAH
+842 PPQTLRVKVISAH

-930 DFIGQYSVAFECL
+930 DFIGQFTVAFECL

-950 PLLGMAGDPLPHT
+950 PLLGLAGEPLPHS

-968 VAITNRRGGGKA
+968 VAVTNRRGGGKA
-980 QRRGLSVRRVGRRGR
+980 QRRGLSVRRVARRGR

-1009 EAFKQ
+1009 EAFKP
-1014 ASGPLKEATDLRE
+1014 AGALMKEAADLRE
-1027 DAQSSTASF
+1027 EAQSTTASF
-1036 KDQCGL
+1036 KEQCGL
-1042 PSVAKLKQCIQSL
+1042 PTVAKLKQCIQSL
-1055 ATRLQS
+1055 ATRLQTS
-1061 SDGAMGATMVL
+1061 EGIMGACMVL
-1072 REGYP
+1072 KDGYP
-1077 SLEPLVSLSEM
+1077 CLEAQVNLPEP
-1088 TRKLLAAYDSMI
+1088 TKKLLTAYDTMI
-1100 ASQKHLIENAD
+1100 AAQKQLIESAD
-1111 GVQER
+1111 SLQDKVAQVQK
-1116 IDQVHREG
+1116 EG

-1156 TVLKGQSDLL
+1156 TVLKGQCDLL

-1179 LALACEACGLTSSC
+1179 LALACEACGLTSSSPSS
-1193 NSSSSFSN
+1193 NSSSSFST
-1201 AELHFSTSGRR
+1201 AELHYSSHPQGGRR
-1212 SSTHNNNGRI
+1212 GSSYGNGRI

>member
-1 MIDCGELRLTTS
+1 TRN
-13 HETLPLIEETEFLP
+13 F
-27 NPFFGTH
+27 NY
-34 AQQKQTLSRSDPPS
+34 
-48 CLIRLHLAC
+48 
-57 FEPRHSSVH
+57 
-66 PPISRT
+66 
-72 DMSERDGCGDGL
+72 
-84 SSDGAPDCIPPRA
+84 
-97 PRGRR
+97 
-102 SGVILPGQETDSI
+102 
-115 LLENVKAAPRRSSI
+115 
-129 IKDPSAQK
+129 

-170 CELKKIRPNSRV
+170 CELKKVRPNSRV
-182 YCRFYTLDTDLSCLH
+182 YCRFYTLDPDLSCLR
-197 WEPSKKDADRA
+197 WEPSKKDGDRA
-208 RLDVFSI
+208 RLDMSSI

-271 RYLLAHP
+271 RYL
-278 SIIGGAGGGVGGVG
+278 IGS
-292 GGPGDGGGV
+292 PG
-301 TVEGSLGNKMRME
+301 SKMRSE
-314 WLAAEFSQV
+314 WLAAEFAQV
-323 DEDGYGIVSE
+323 DEDGYGIVPE
-333 DVAVTTVCKLC
+333 DVAVATICKLC

-357 EIQSCKEKLTSHVTR
+357 EIQRSKEKLTSHVTR
-372 EEFQEAFCELCTR
+372 EEFQEAYCELCTR
-385 PDVYFLLVQLSQD
+385 PDVYFLLVQLSKD

-423 GCWELLK
+423 GCLELLR

-438 RERGLMGLDG
+438 RERGLLGLDG
-448 FARYLQSSECQ
+448 FARYLQSPECQ

-473 LPLSHYY
+473 MPLSHYY
-480 ISTSYRSYLL
+480 ISASYRSYLL
-490 DDQVHGKADL
+490 DDQVHGRADL
-500 GGLIRALQTGCRCLE
+500 GGLTKALQAGCRCLE

-523 GEPLLGVDCGSEIS
+523 GEPLLGVDY
-537 HHHHHHHHAPVTIR
+537 
-551 SALEVVNK
+551 VVNK

-567 PLLLYLCQRC
+567 PLLVYLCQRC

-583 SMAHHLKKVFGSRLY
+583 ILAQHLKKVFGSRLY

-603 PVSLGGR
+603 PVSMGGR

-618 QLKGRVLIVGK
+618 QLKGRILLVGK
-629 KLPPEQEGS
+629 KLPPEDDGS
-638 DGEVSEEDEEIG
+638 E
-650 GGGPLAGRR
+650 
-659 MTIPGEEELGMV
+659 GEEELGVV
-671 LVVPPPSQ
+671 LVVPPPPQ
-679 PRKLQLHKELSDV
+679 PRSQ
-692 VAIART
+692 
-698 GSRSFYVQR
+698 
-707 GNCKQHQS
+707 KQ
-715 PPSSPSSPS
+715 
-724 SPNPPELPYWTM
+724 
-736 CSLGEGEAGRLTS
+736 GEAGRVTS
-749 ESPEDLVM
+749 ESPEELVM

-804 HRGRFSQN
+804 HRGRFTQN

-818 LRPAVMRNEV
+818 LRPAVMREEV
-828 SYFSAHTHGCVPGV
+828 SYFSAHTQGCVPGV
-842 PPQTLRIKVISAH
+842 PPQTLRVKVISAH

-860 QGSGAK
+860 QGAGAK

-950 PLLGMAGDPLPHT
+950 PLLGLAGDPLPHA

-968 VAITNRRGGGKA
+968 VAVTNRRGGGKA

-995 EYVTLRHTGIKVLD
+995 EYVTLRHTGIKVMD
-1009 EAFKQ
+1009 ETFKP

-1027 DAQSSTASF
+1027 DALSATVSF
-1036 KDQCGL
+1036 KEQCGL
-1042 PSVAKLKQCIQSL
+1042 PQVAKLKQCIQSL

-1061 SDGAMGATMVL
+1061 PEGTMGATMVL
-1072 REGYP
+1072 KDGYP
-1077 SLEPLVSLSEM
+1077 CLEPLATVSEP
-1088 TRKLLAAYDSMI
+1088 TRKLLTAYDTMI
-1100 ASQKHLIENAD
+1100 AAQKQLIENAD
-1111 GVQER
+1111 AVQER
-1116 IDQVHREG
+1116 IAQVQREG
-1124 MDFHEDLS
+1124 MDFHEELP

-1142 RKLNKAVESFTWNI
+1142 RKQNKAVESFTWNI
-1156 TVLKGQSDLL
+1156 TVLKV
-1166 RGAKMD
+1166 R
-1172 SLDALRQ
+1172 
-1179 LALACEACGLTSSC
+1179 
-1193 NSSSSFSN
+1193 
-1201 AELHFSTSGRR
+1201 
-1212 SSTHNNNGRI
+1212 

>member
-1 MIDCGELRLTTS
+1 
-13 HETLPLIEETEFLP
+13 
-27 NPFFGTH
+27 
-34 AQQKQTLSRSDPPS
+34 
-48 CLIRLHLAC
+48 
-57 FEPRHSSVH
+57 
-66 PPISRT
+66 
-72 DMSERDGCGDGL
+72 MSERDGCGDGL
-84 SSDGAPDCIPPRA
+84 CSDGAPDFIPPRVS
-97 PRGRR
+97 RGRR
-102 SGVILPGQETDSI
+102 SGVILPGGGGGGPDSDTI
-115 LLENVKAAPRRSSI
+115 LLESMKAAPRRSSI
-129 IKDPSAQK
+129 IKDPSVQK

-182 YCRFYTLDTDLSCLH
+182 YCRFYTLDADLSCLR
-197 WEPSKKDADRA
+197 WEPSKKDAERA
-208 RLDVFSI
+208 RLDVSSI

-233 SDHLAEEAAFSIIH
+233 LEHLAEEAAFSIIH
-247 GDDYQSLDLV
+247 GDEYQSLDLV

-278 SIIGGAGGGVGGVG
+278 SIIGGAGGGCGGIG
-292 GGPGDGGGV
+292 GGPSDGGSLA
-301 TVEGSLGNKMRME
+301 VEGSLGSKMRSE
-314 WLAAEFSQV
+314 WLAAEFAQV

-333 DVAVTTVCKLC
+333 DVAVATVCKLC

-357 EIQSCKEKLTSHVTR
+357 EIQRSKEKLTSHVTR
-372 EEFQEAFCELCTR
+372 EEFQEAYCELCTR

-438 RERGLMGLDG
+438 RERGLLGLDG
-448 FARYLQSSECQ
+448 FARYLQSPECQ

-490 DDQVHGKADL
+490 DDQVHGRADL
-500 GGLIRALQTGCRCLE
+500 GGLIKALQSGCRCLE

-523 GEPLLGVDCGSEIS
+523 GEPLLGVDYGPDIS
-537 HHHHHHHHAPVTIR
+537 RHHHHHHHHHHAPVTIR

-567 PLLLYLCQRC
+567 PLLLYLCHRC
-577 SPAQQR
+577 TPGQQR
-583 SMAHHLKKVFGSRLY
+583 TMAHHLKKVFGSRLY
-598 TPDAL
+598 KPEAL
-603 PVSLGGR
+603 HVSLGGR

-618 QLKGRVLIVGK
+618 QLKGRILIVGK
-629 KLPPEQEGS
+629 KLPPDEEGS

-659 MTIPGEEELGMV
+659 MTIPGEEELGVV

-679 PRKLQLHKELSDV
+679 PRKLSLHKELSDL
-692 VAIART
+692 VAIIRT
-698 GSRSFYVQR
+698 SSRSFYSQR
-707 GNCKQHQS
+707 GSFKQSQQQS
-715 PPSSPSSPS
+715 PPSSPSSPG
-724 SPNPPELPYWTM
+724 SPIPPETPYWTM

-818 LRPAVMRNEV
+818 LRPAVMRDEV

-888 RTRTAAQNQDDPL
+888 RTRTAAQNQDEPM

-906 EFQVNMPE
+906 EFEVNMPE

-950 PLLGMAGDPLPHT
+950 PLLGLAGDPLPHT

-995 EYVTLRHTGIKVLD
+995 EYVSLRHTGIKALD
-1009 EAFKQ
+1009 EVFKQ

-1027 DAQSSTASF
+1027 AAQCSTASF

-1042 PSVAKLKQCIQSL
+1042 PTVAKLKQCIQSL

-1061 SDGAMGATMVL
+1061 PEGAMGATMVL

-1077 SLEPLVSLSEM
+1077 CLEPLVSLSEA
-1088 TRKLLAAYDSMI
+1088 TRKLLSAYDTMI
-1100 ASQKHLIENAD
+1100 TAQKQLIENAD

-1124 MDFHEDLS
+1124 MDLHEDLS
-1132 RLGEK
+1132 RLCDK

-1179 LALACEACGLTSSC
+1179 LALACEACGLTSSTSTSA
-1193 NSSSSFSN
+1193 NSFST
-1201 AELHFSTSGRR
+1201 AELHYSSHPTSGRR
-1212 SSTHNNNGRI
+1212 SSSHGNGRV

>member
-1 MIDCGELRLTTS
+1 HQPQEHLLN
-13 HETLPLIEETEFLP
+13 LIP
-27 NPFFGTH
+27 G
-34 AQQKQTLSRSDPPS
+34 PS
-48 CLIRLHLAC
+48 V
-57 FEPRHSSVH
+57 FVFS
-66 PPISRT
+66 
-72 DMSERDGCGDGL
+72 
-84 SSDGAPDCIPPRA
+84 
-97 PRGRR
+97 
-102 SGVILPGQETDSI
+102 Q
-115 LLENVKAAPRRSSI
+115 
-129 IKDPSAQK
+129 DPSVQK

-182 YCRFYTLDTDLSCLH
+182 YCRFYTLESDLSCLR
-197 WEPSKKDADRA
+197 WEPSKKDGDRA
-208 RLDVFSI
+208 RLDVSSI

-233 SDHLAEEAAFSIIH
+233 SEHLAEEAAFSIIH
-247 GDDYQSLDLV
+247 GDEYQSLDLV

-278 SIIGGAGGGVGGVG
+278 SVIG
-292 GGPGDGGGV
+292 
-301 TVEGSLGNKMRME
+301 GSLGSKMRSE
-314 WLAAEFSQV
+314 WLAAEFAQV

-333 DVAVTTVCKLC
+333 DVAVATICKLC

-357 EIQSCKEKLTSHVTR
+357 EIQRSKEKLTSHVTR
-372 EEFQEAFCELCTR
+372 EEFQEAYCELCTR
-385 PDVYFLLVQLSQD
+385 PDVYFLLVQLSKD

-423 GCWELLK
+423 GCWELLR

-438 RERGLMGLDG
+438 KERGLLGLDG
-448 FARYLQSSECQ
+448 FARYLQSPECQ
-459 LLDPEHLGVCQDMN
+459 LLDPEHLGVCQDMTM
-473 LPLSHYY
+473 PLSHYY

-490 DDQVHGKADL
+490 DDQVHGRADL
-500 GGLIRALQTGCRCLE
+500 GGLIKALQAGCRCLE

-523 GEPLLGVDCGSEIS
+523 GEPLLGV
-537 HHHHHHHHAPVTIR
+537 
-551 SALEVVNK
+551 VNK
-559 YAFLTSQY
+559 YAFLTSQF
-567 PLLLYLCQRC
+567 PLLVYLCQRC

-583 SMAHHLKKVFGSRLY
+583 IMAQHLKKVFGTRLY

-618 QLKGRVLIVGK
+618 QLKGRILIVGK
-629 KLPPEQEGS
+629 KLPAEYDGS

-650 GGGPLAGRR
+650 GGGA
-659 MTIPGEEELGMV
+659 
-671 LVVPPPSQ
+671 SNKQ
-679 PRKLQLHKELSDV
+679 P
-692 VAIART
+692 
-698 GSRSFYVQR
+698 
-707 GNCKQHQS
+707 
-715 PPSSPSSPS
+715 
-724 SPNPPELPYWTM
+724 PYWTL
-736 CSLGEGEAGRLTS
+736 CSLGEGEGGRLTS

-818 LRPAVMRNEV
+818 LRPAVMRDEV
-828 SYFSAHTHGCVPGV
+828 SYFSAHTQGCVPGV
-842 PPQTLRIKVISAH
+842 PPQTLRVKVISAH

-930 DFIGQYSVAFECL
+930 DFIGQYTVAFECL

-950 PLLGMAGDPLPHT
+950 PLLGLAGDPLPHT

-995 EYVTLRHTGIKVLD
+995 EYVTLRHTGIKVVD
-1009 EAFKQ
+1009 EAFKP
-1014 ASGPLKEATDLRE
+1014 ASAPLKEATDLRE
-1027 DAQSSTASF
+1027 DAQSTTASF
-1036 KDQCGL
+1036 KEQCGL
-1042 PSVAKLKQCIQSL
+1042 PTVAKLKQCIQSL

-1061 SDGAMGATMVL
+1061 SEGTMGASMVL
-1072 REGYP
+1072 KDGYP
-1077 SLEPLVSLSEM
+1077 SLEALVNLAEP
-1088 TRKLLAAYDSMI
+1088 TRKLLTAYDTMI
-1100 ASQKHLIENAD
+1100 AAQKQLIENAD

-1116 IDQVHREG
+1116 IAQVQREG

-1142 RKLNKAVESFTWNI
+1142 RKLSKAVESFTWNI
-1156 TVLKGQSDLL
+1156 TVLKGQCDLL

-1179 LALACEACGLTSSC
+1179 LALACEACGLTSS
-1193 NSSSSFSN
+1193 NASSSTFST
-1201 AELHFSTSGRR
+1201 AELHYSSHPLSGRR
-1212 SSTHNNNGRI
+1212 SSTHGNGRI

>member
-1 MIDCGELRLTTS
+1 
-13 HETLPLIEETEFLP
+13 
-27 NPFFGTH
+27 
-34 AQQKQTLSRSDPPS
+34 
-48 CLIRLHLAC
+48 
-57 FEPRHSSVH
+57 
-66 PPISRT
+66 
-72 DMSERDGCGDGL
+72 MSERDGCGDALCG
-84 SSDGAPDCIPPRA
+84 DGAADCVPPRA
-97 PRGRR
+97 SRGRR
-102 SGVILPGQETDSI
+102 SGVILPAGGQDTDTI
-115 LLENVKAAPRRSSI
+115 LLESVKAAPRRSSI
-129 IKDPSAQK
+129 IKDPSVQK

-182 YCRFYTLDTDLSCLH
+182 YCRFYTLDPDLSCLR
-197 WEPSKKDADRA
+197 WEPSKKDGDRA
-208 RLDVFSI
+208 RLDVSSI

-233 SDHLAEEAAFSIIH
+233 SEHLAEEAAFSIIH

-278 SIIGGAGGGVGGVG
+278 SAVAAGGGG
-292 GGPGDGGGV
+292 GGGGGLVEGGGV
-301 TVEGSLGNKMRME
+301 AVEGTLGSKMRNE
-314 WLAAEFSQV
+314 WLAAEFTQV

-333 DVAVTTVCKLC
+333 DVAVATICKLC

-357 EIQSCKEKLTSHVTR
+357 EIQRSKEKLTSHVTR
-372 EEFQEAFCELCTR
+372 EEFQEAYCELCTR
-385 PDVYFLLVQLSQD
+385 PDVYFLLVQLSKD

-423 GCWELLK
+423 GCWELLR

-438 RERGLMGLDG
+438 RERGLLGLDG
-448 FARYLQSSECQ
+448 FARYLQSPECQ

-473 LPLSHYY
+473 MPLSHYY

-490 DDQVHGKADL
+490 DDQVHGRADL
-500 GGLIRALQTGCRCLE
+500 GGLIKALQSGCRCIE
-515 LGVTDGPE
+515 LGVTDGPD
-523 GEPLLGVDCGSEIS
+523 GEPLLGVDYGLDVPSR
-537 HHHHHHHHAPVTIR
+537 HHHHHPHYQAPVTIR
-551 SALEVVNK
+551 SALRWFINTPSSPRNT
-559 YAFLTSQY
+559 LSWCT
-567 PLLLYLCQRC
+567 LLG
-577 SPAQQR
+577 P
-583 SMAHHLKKVFGSRLY
+583 RLY
-598 TPDAL
+598 TPEVL
-603 PVSLGGR
+603 PTGLGGR

-618 QLKGRVLIVGK
+618 HLKGRVLIVGK

-659 MTIPGEEELGMV
+659 MTIPGEEELGVV

-679 PRKLQLHKELSDV
+679 PRKLRLHKELSDL
-692 VAIART
+692 VAIVRT
-698 GSRSFYVQR
+698 GSRSFYAQR
-707 GNCKQHQS
+707 ASHKQQQS

-724 SPNPPELPYWTM
+724 TPVISEPPYWTM

-812 GGCGYV
+812 GRCGYV
-818 LRPAVMRNEV
+818 LRPAVMTDEV
-828 SYFSAHTHGCVPGV
+828 SYFSAHTQGCVPGV
-842 PPQTLRIKVISAH
+842 PPQTLRVKVISAH

-950 PLLGMAGDPLPHT
+950 PLLGLTGDPLPHT

-968 VAITNRRGGGKA
+968 VAVTNRRGGGKA

-995 EYVTLRHTGIKVLD
+995 EYVTLRHTGIKVVD
-1009 EAFKQ
+1009 ETFKP

-1027 DAQSSTASF
+1027 DAQSTTASF
-1036 KDQCGL
+1036 KEQCGL
-1042 PSVAKLKQCIQSL
+1042 PTVAKLKQCIQSL

-1061 SDGAMGATMVL
+1061 PEGTLGATML
-1072 REGYP
+1072 LKEGYP
-1077 SLEPLVSLSEM
+1077 CLEPLVNLSET
-1088 TRKLLAAYDSMI
+1088 TRKVLAAYDTMI
-1100 ASQKHLIENAD
+1100 AAQKQLIENAD
-1111 GVQER
+1111 AVQER
-1116 IDQVHREG
+1116 IAQVQREG
-1124 MDFHEDLS
+1124 MDFHEDLT
-1132 RLGEK
+1132 RIGEK
-1137 EGLKG
+1137 DGLKG
-1142 RKLNKAVESFTWNI
+1142 RKLSKAVESFTWNI

-1179 LALACEACGLTSSC
+1179 LALACEACGLTTSSSSS
-1193 NSSSSFSN
+1193 NSSSSTFST
-1201 AELHFSTSGRR
+1201 AELHYSSQPVSGRR
-1212 SSTHNNNGRI
+1212 SSTHGNGRI

>member
-1 MIDCGELRLTTS
+1 
-13 HETLPLIEETEFLP
+13 
-27 NPFFGTH
+27 
-34 AQQKQTLSRSDPPS
+34 
-48 CLIRLHLAC
+48 
-57 FEPRHSSVH
+57 
-66 PPISRT
+66 
-72 DMSERDGCGDGL
+72 MSERDGCGD
-84 SSDGAPDCIPPRA
+84 SDGDYVPPRVS
-97 PRGRR
+97 RGRR
-102 SGVILPGQETDSI
+102 SGVILPGGGGGGGGQDTDTI
-115 LLENVKAAPRRSSI
+115 LLESVKAAPRRSSI
-129 IKDPSAQK
+129 IKDPSVQK
-137 VGGGRKKTVSF
+137 VGGVRKKTVSF

-182 YCRFYTLDTDLSCLH
+182 YCRFYTLDPDLSCLR
-197 WEPSKKDADRA
+197 WEPSKKDGDRA
-208 RLDVFSI
+208 RLDVSSI

-233 SDHLAEEAAFSIIH
+233 SEQLAEEAAFSVIH
-247 GDDYQSLDLV
+247 GDEYQSLDLV

-278 SIIGGAGGGVGGVG
+278 SIIGGAGGGGGG
-292 GGPGDGGGV
+292 GGPGEGGGV
-301 TVEGSLGNKMRME
+301 AVEGSLGSKMRSE
-314 WLAAEFSQV
+314 WLAAEFAQV

-333 DVAVTTVCKLC
+333 DVAVATICKLC

-357 EIQSCKEKLTSHVTR
+357 EIQRSKEKLTSHVTR
-372 EEFQEAFCELCTR
+372 EEFEEAYCELCTR
-385 PDVYFLLVQLSQD
+385 PDVYFLLVQLSKD

-408 LFLETEQGLSLATTE
+408 LFLETEQGLSLAATE

-430 RYEPSAQG
+430 RYEPSTQG
-438 RERGLMGLDG
+438 RERGLLGLDG
-448 FARYLQSSECQ
+448 FARYLQSPECQ

-473 LPLSHYY
+473 MPLSHYY

-490 DDQVHGKADL
+490 DDQVHGRADL
-500 GGLIRALQTGCRCLE
+500 GGLIKALQSGCRCLE

-523 GEPLLGVDCGSEIS
+523 GEPLLGVDCGTDVLRHHQ
-537 HHHHHHHHAPVTIR
+537 HHHHHHHHHTPITIR

-577 SPAQQR
+577 SLGQQR
-583 SMAHHLKKVFGSRLY
+583 VLAQHLKKVFGSRLY
-598 TPDAL
+598 TPEAL

-610 ATTLPSPE
+610 ATTLPSPQ
-618 QLKGRVLIVGK
+618 QLKGRVVLVGK
-629 KLPPEQEGS
+629 KLPPEQEGL
-638 DGEVSEEDEEIG
+638 DGDVSEEDEEIG

-659 MTIPGEEELGMV
+659 MTIPGEEELGVV

-679 PRKLQLHKELSDV
+679 PRKLRLHKELSDL

-698 GSRSFYVQR
+698 GSRSFYAQR
-707 GNCKQHQS
+707 ASQKQQQS

-724 SPNPPELPYWTM
+724 TPVSTELPYWTL

-749 ESPEDLVM
+749 ESPEDLVV

-776 NPNPQG
+776 NPNPEG
-782 YWKGGVQLVA
+782 YWKGGIQLVA

-818 LRPAVMRNEV
+818 LRPAVMRDEV
-828 SYFSAHTHGCVPGV
+828 SYFSAHTQGCVPGV

-866 GEVIDPYVVLELH
+866 GEFIDPYVVLELH

-930 DFIGQYSVAFECL
+930 DFIGQYTVAFECL

-950 PLLGMAGDPLPHT
+950 PLLGLAGDPLPHT

-995 EYVTLRHTGIKVLD
+995 EYVTLRHTGVKAVD
-1009 EAFKQ
+1009 ETFKL
-1014 ASGPLKEATDLRE
+1014 ASVPLKEATDLRE
-1027 DAQSSTASF
+1027 DAQSATASF
-1036 KDQCGL
+1036 KEQCGL
-1042 PSVAKLKQCIQSL
+1042 PSVAKLKQCIQTL

-1061 SDGAMGATMVL
+1061 TEGAMGATMVL
-1072 REGYP
+1072 KDGYP
-1077 SLEPLVSLSEM
+1077 CLEALVSLTEPV
-1088 TRKLLAAYDSMI
+1088 RKLLAAYDTMI
-1100 ASQKHLIENAD
+1100 SAQKQLIESAD
-1111 GVQER
+1111 GVEER
-1116 IDQVHREG
+1116 IALVQREG
-1124 MDFHEDLS
+1124 MDFHEDLT
-1132 RLGEK
+1132 RLGE
-1137 EGLKG
+1137 EGGLKG

-1156 TVLKGQSDLL
+1156 TVLKGQCDLL

-1179 LALACEACGLTSSC
+1179 LALACEACGLTSS
-1193 NSSSSFSN
+1193 NSPSSAFST
-1201 AELHFSTSGRR
+1201 AELHYTTAHPPSGCRG
-1212 SSTHNNNGRI
+1212 STHGNGRI

>member
-1 MIDCGELRLTTS
+1 
-13 HETLPLIEETEFLP
+13 
-27 NPFFGTH
+27 
-34 AQQKQTLSRSDPPS
+34 
-48 CLIRLHLAC
+48 
-57 FEPRHSSVH
+57 
-66 PPISRT
+66 
-72 DMSERDGCGDGL
+72 MSERDGYGDG
-84 SSDGAPDCIPPRA
+84 DGAPDCIPSRA
-97 PRGRR
+97 SRGRR
-102 SGVILPGQETDSI
+102 SGVILPGGSQDSDTV
-115 LLENVKAAPRRSSI
+115 LLESVKAAPRRSSI
-129 IKDPSAQK
+129 IKDPSVQK
-137 VGGGRKKTVSF
+137 MGGGRKKTVSF

-182 YCRFYTLDTDLSCLH
+182 YCRFYTLDQDLSCLR
-197 WEPSKKDADRA
+197 WEPSKKDLDKA
-208 RLDVFSI
+208 RLDVSTI

-221 KSTETFLHNGPL
+221 RSTETFLHNGPL
-233 SDHLAEEAAFSIIH
+233 SEHLAEEAAFSIIH

-278 SIIGGAGGGVGGVG
+278 SVIGGAGGGVGG
-292 GGPGDGGGV
+292 GGGV
-301 TVEGSLGNKMRME
+301 LGESGGVAVEGSLGGMMRSE
-314 WLAAEFSQV
+314 WLAAEFAQV
-323 DEDGYGIVSE
+323 DEDGHGIVSE
-333 DVAVTTVCKLC
+333 DVAVATICKLY

-357 EIQSCKEKLTSHVTR
+357 EIQRSKEKLTSHVTR

-385 PDVYFLLVQLSQD
+385 PDVYFLLVQLSKD

-423 GCWELLK
+423 GCWELL
-430 RYEPSAQG
+430 RRFEPSAQG
-438 RERGLMGLDG
+438 RERGLLGLDG
-448 FARYLQSSECQ
+448 FARYLQSPECQ

-473 LPLSHYY
+473 MPLSHYY

-490 DDQVHGKADL
+490 DDQVHGRADL
-500 GGLIRALQTGCRCLE
+500 GGLIKALQSGCRCVE

-523 GEPLLGVDCGSEIS
+523 GEPLLGVDYGPDIPRHHH

-577 SPAQQR
+577 SPGQQR
-583 SMAHHLKKVFGSRLY
+583 TMAHHLKKVFGSRLY
-598 TPDAL
+598 TPEAL

-618 QLKGRVLIVGK
+618 QLKGRILIVAK
-629 KLPPEQEGS
+629 KLPPEQNGS

-659 MTIPGEEELGMV
+659 MTIPGEEELGVV

-679 PRKLQLHKELSDV
+679 PRKLRLHKDLSDL

-698 GSRSFYVQR
+698 GSRSFYSQR
-707 GNCKQHQS
+707 ASHKQAQQQS

-724 SPNPPELPYWTM
+724 TPMPPELPYWTL
-736 CSLGEGEAGRLTS
+736 CSLGEGEAGRLTT

-812 GGCGYV
+812 GRCGYV
-818 LRPAVMRNEV
+818 LRPAVMRDEV
-828 SYFSAHTHGCVPGV
+828 SYFSAHTQGCVPGV

-860 QGSGAK
+860 LGSGAK

-950 PLLGMAGDPLPHT
+950 PLLGIAGDQLPHT

-968 VAITNRRGGGKA
+968 VAVTNRRGGGKA

-995 EYVTLRHTGIKVLD
+995 EYVTLRHTGIKVVD
-1009 EAFKQ
+1009 EAFKL
-1014 ASGPLKEATDLRE
+1014 ASTPLKEATDLRE
-1027 DAQSSTASF
+1027 DAQSTTANF
-1036 KDQCGL
+1036 KEQCGL
-1042 PSVAKLKQCIQSL
+1042 PTVAKLKQCIQSL

-1061 SDGAMGATMVL
+1061 PEGTMGATMVL
-1072 REGYP
+1072 KEGYP
-1077 SLEPLVSLSEM
+1077 CLEPLVNLSEP
-1088 TRKLLAAYDSMI
+1088 TRKLLTAYDTMI
-1100 ASQKHLIENAD
+1100 STQKQLIENAD
-1111 GVQER
+1111 TVQER
-1116 IDQVHREG
+1116 IAQVQREG

-1142 RKLNKAVESFTWNI
+1142 RKQSKALESFTWNI
-1156 TVLKGQSDLL
+1156 TVLKGQCDLL

-1179 LALACEACGLTSSC
+1179 LALACEACGLTSSSSSS
-1193 NSSSSFSN
+1193 NSSSSNFST
-1201 AELHFSTSGRR
+1201 AELHYSSHRR
-1212 SSTHNNNGRI
+1212 SSTHGNGRV

>member
-1 MIDCGELRLTTS
+1 
-13 HETLPLIEETEFLP
+13 
-27 NPFFGTH
+27 
-34 AQQKQTLSRSDPPS
+34 
-48 CLIRLHLAC
+48 
-57 FEPRHSSVH
+57 
-66 PPISRT
+66 
-72 DMSERDGCGDGL
+72 MSERDEGGDALCGDG
-84 SSDGAPDCIPPRA
+84 APEYMPRA
-97 PRGRR
+97 SRGRR
-102 SGVILPGQETDSI
+102 SGVVLPGGGQDTDTI
-115 LLENVKAAPRRSSI
+115 LLESAKAAPRRSSI
-129 IKDPSAQK
+129 IKDPSVQK

-182 YCRFYTLDTDLSCLH
+182 YCRFYTLDPDLSCLR

-208 RLDVFSI
+208 RLDVSSI

-233 SDHLAEEAAFSIIH
+233 SEHLAEEAAFSVIH

-278 SIIGGAGGGVGGVG
+278 SIIGGAGGGAG
-292 GGPGDGGGV
+292 GGPGDGGGMA
-301 TVEGSLGNKMRME
+301 VEGSLGSQMRSE
-314 WLAAEFSQV
+314 WLAAEFSPV
-323 DEDGYGIVSE
+323 DEDGYGIISE
-333 DVAVTTVCKLC
+333 DVAVATICKLC
-344 PGIKEAKVRLRFK
+344 PGIKETKVRLRFK
-357 EIQSCKEKLTSHVTR
+357 EIQRSKEKLTSHVTR
-372 EEFQEAFCELCTR
+372 EEFQEAYCELCTR
-385 PDVYFLLVQLSQD
+385 PDVYFLLVQLSKD

-403 PQDLR
+403 PHDLR
-408 LFLETEQGLSLATTE
+408 LFLETEQGLPLATTE
-423 GCWELLK
+423 GCWELLR
-430 RYEPSAQG
+430 RYEPSTQG
-438 RERGLMGLDG
+438 KEKGLLGLDG
-448 FARYLQSSECQ
+448 FARYLQSPECQ

-473 LPLSHYY
+473 MPLSHYY

-490 DDQVHGKADL
+490 DDQVHGRADL
-500 GGLIRALQTGCRCLE
+500 GGLIKALQSGCRCLE

-523 GEPLLGVDCGSEIS
+523 GEPLLGVDYGPDIPRH

-559 YAFLTSQY
+559 CAFLTSQY
-567 PLLLYLCQRC
+567 PLLVYLCQRC
-577 SPAQQR
+577 SAAQQR
-583 SMAHHLKKVFGSRLY
+583 TMAQHLKKVFGSRLY
-598 TPDAL
+598 TPEAL
-603 PVSLGGR
+603 PVCSGGR

-618 QLKGRVLIVGK
+618 QLKGRILIVGK
-629 KLPPEQEGS
+629 KLPPEQDGS

-659 MTIPGEEELGMV
+659 MTIPGEEDLGVV

-679 PRKLQLHKELSDV
+679 PRKLRLHKELSDL

-698 GSRSFYVQR
+698 GSRSFYTQR
-707 GNCKQHQS
+707 ASHKQAQQQS

-724 SPNPPELPYWTM
+724 TPIPPEPPCWTL

-782 YWKGGVQLVA
+782 HWKGGVQLVA

-804 HRGRFSQN
+804 HRGRFLQN

-818 LRPAVMRNEV
+818 VRPAVMRDEV
-828 SYFSAHTHGCVPGV
+828 SYFSAHTQGCVPGV

-866 GEVIDPYVVLELH
+866 GEVIEPYVVLELH

-950 PLLGMAGDPLPHT
+950 PLLGLAGDPLPHT

-995 EYVTLRHTGIKVLD
+995 EYVSLRHTGIKVVD
-1009 EAFKQ
+1009 ETFKP
-1014 ASGPLKEATDLRE
+1014 ASASLKEATDLRE
-1027 DAQSSTASF
+1027 DAQSTTASF
-1036 KDQCGL
+1036 KEQCGL
-1042 PSVAKLKQCIQSL
+1042 PTVAKLKQCIQSL

-1061 SDGAMGATMVL
+1061 PEGALGATML
-1072 REGYP
+1072 LKEGYP
-1077 SLEPLVSLSEM
+1077 CLEPLVNLSEP
-1088 TRKLLAAYDSMI
+1088 TRKLLATYDTMM
-1100 ASQKHLIENAD
+1100 ASQKQLIENAD

-1116 IDQVHREG
+1116 IGQVQREG

-1142 RKLNKAVESFTWNI
+1142 RKLSKAVESFTWNI

-1179 LALACEACGLTSSC
+1179 LALACEACGLTSS
-1193 NSSSSFSN
+1193 SSSSSSSSTFST
-1201 AELHFSTSGRR
+1201 AELRYSSHPPSGRR
-1212 SSTHNNNGRI
+1212 SSTHSNGRI

>member
-1 MIDCGELRLTTS
+1 MTYCFVL
-13 HETLPLIEETEFLP
+13 
-27 NPFFGTH
+27 FFF
-34 AQQKQTLSRSDPPS
+34 AQDPMVQK
-48 CLIRLHLAC
+48 
-57 FEPRHSSVH
+57 
-66 PPISRT
+66 
-72 DMSERDGCGDGL
+72 M
-84 SSDGAPDCIPPRA
+84 
-97 PRGRR
+97 
-102 SGVILPGQETDSI
+102 
-115 LLENVKAAPRRSSI
+115 
-129 IKDPSAQK
+129 
-137 VGGGRKKTVSF
+137 GGGRKKTVSF

-156 VSSAADCLAFMQGG
+156 VSSASDCLAFMQGG

-182 YCRFYTLDTDLSCLH
+182 YCRFYTLDPDLSCLR
-197 WEPSKKDADRA
+197 WEPSKKDGERA
-208 RLDVFSI
+208 RLDVSSI

-233 SDHLAEEAAFSIIH
+233 SEHLAEEAAFSVIH
-247 GDDYQSLDLV
+247 GDEYQSLDLV

-278 SIIGGAGGGVGGVG
+278 SAIGGGGSSGFGGGVLCE
-292 GGPGDGGGV
+292 GGGV
-301 TVEGSLGNKMRME
+301 AVEGSLGSKIRCE
-314 WLAAEFSQV
+314 WLTTEFALV
-323 DEDGYGIVSE
+323 DEDGHGIVTE
-333 DVAVTTVCKLC
+333 DVAVSTICKLC
-344 PGIKEAKVRLRFK
+344 PGTREAKVRLRFK
-357 EIQSCKEKLTSHVTR
+357 EIQRSKEKLTSHVTL
-372 EEFQEAFCELCTR
+372 EEFQEAYCELCTR
-385 PDVYFLLVQLSQD
+385 PDVYFLLVQLSKD

-423 GCWELLK
+423 GCWELLR
-430 RYEPSAQG
+430 RYEPSEQG
-438 RERGLMGLDG
+438 KERGLLGLDG
-448 FARYLQSSECQ
+448 FARYLQSPECQ
-459 LLDPEHLGVCQDMN
+459 LLDPDHHGVCQDMN

-490 DDQVHGKADL
+490 DDQVHGRADL
-500 GGLIRALQTGCRCLE
+500 GGLIKSLQSGCRCLE

-523 GEPLLGVDCGSEIS
+523 GEPLLGVDYGSDVPK
-537 HHHHHHHHAPVTIR
+537 HHHHHHHHCAPVTIR

-559 YAFLTSQY
+559 YAFLTSPY
-567 PLLLYLCQRC
+567 PLLIYLCHRC
-577 SPAQQR
+577 SPAQQQT
-583 SMAHHLKKVFGSRLY
+583 MANHLKKVFGSRLY
-598 TPDAL
+598 IPEDV
-603 PVSLGGR
+603 PVNLGGR
-610 ATTLPSPE
+610 GTALPSPE
-618 QLKGRVLIVGK
+618 QLKGRVVIVGK
-629 KLPPEQEGS
+629 KLPADHQGS

-659 MTIPGEEELGMV
+659 MTIPGEEDLGVV

-679 PRKLQLHKELSDV
+679 PRKLRLHRDLSDL

-698 GSRSFYVQR
+698 GSRSFYAHR
-707 GNCKQHQS
+707 TRDKQQQS
-715 PPSSPSSPS
+715 PPGSPSTPGT
-724 SPNPPELPYWTM
+724 PVPPEPPYFTL

-804 HRGRFSQN
+804 HRGRFLQN
-812 GGCGYV
+812 GGSGYV
-818 LRPAVMRNEV
+818 LRPAVMRDEV
-828 SYFSAHTHGCVPGV
+828 SYFSAHTQGCVPGV

-866 GEVIDPYVVLELH
+866 GEFIDPYVVLELH

-930 DFIGQYSVAFECL
+930 DFIG
-943 QPGYRNV
+943 
-950 PLLGMAGDPLPHT
+950 DPLPHA

-968 VAITNRRGGGKA
+968 VVITNRRGGGKA
-980 QRRGLSVRRVGRRGR
+980 HRRGLSVRRVGRRGR
-995 EYVTLRHTGIKVLD
+995 GYVTLRNTGIKVVD
-1009 EAFKQ
+1009 ETFKV
-1014 ASGPLKEATDLRE
+1014 AGGPLKEAADLRE
-1027 DAQSSTASF
+1027 DAQSTTASF
-1036 KDQCGL
+1036 KEQCGL
-1042 PSVAKLKQCIQSL
+1042 PTVAKLKQCIQSL

-1061 SDGAMGATMVL
+1061 PEGSIGAAMVL
-1072 REGYP
+1072 KDGYP
-1077 SLEPLVSLSEM
+1077 CLEPLVNLSEP
-1088 TRKLLAAYDSMI
+1088 TRKVLAAYDTMI
-1100 ASQKHLIENAD
+1100 ASQKQLIENAD
-1111 GVQER
+1111 YVQER
-1116 IDQVHREG
+1116 IDQVQREG
-1124 MDFHEDLS
+1124 MDFHEELS

-1142 RKLNKAVESFTWNI
+1142 RKLGKSVESFTWNI

-1166 RGAKMD
+1166 RGAKME

-1179 LALACEACGLTSSC
+1179 LALACEACGLTSSSSNI
-1193 NSSSSFSN
+1193 NSSSS
-1201 AELHFSTSGRR
+1201 AEIHYSSHPQSGRR
-1212 SSTHNNNGRI
+1212 SSTHSNGRI

>member
-1 MIDCGELRLTTS
+1 MRPVRALIPLHVYKTLWQDC
-13 HETLPLIEETEFLP
+13 P
-27 NPFFGTH
+27 
-34 AQQKQTLSRSDPPS
+34 
-48 CLIRLHLAC
+48 
-57 FEPRHSSVH
+57 
-66 PPISRT
+66 
-72 DMSERDGCGDGL
+72 
-84 SSDGAPDCIPPRA
+84 
-97 PRGRR
+97 
-102 SGVILPGQETDSI
+102 
-115 LLENVKAAPRRSSI
+115 
-129 IKDPSAQK
+129 KDPSLQK

-170 CELKKIRPNSRV
+170 CELKKIRPSSRV
-182 YCRFYTLDTDLSCLH
+182 YLRFYTLDQDLSCLR
-197 WEPSKKDADRA
+197 WEPSKKDGDRA
-208 RLDVFSI
+208 RLDVSSI

-221 KSTETFLHNGPL
+221 KSTETFLHSGHV
-233 SDHLAEEAAFSIIH
+233 SEHLAEEAAFSILH
-247 GDDYQSLDLV
+247 GDEYQSLDLV
-257 ALSADVANIWVTGL
+257 AFSADVANIWVTGL
-271 RYLLAHP
+271 RYLL
-278 SIIGGAGGGVGGVG
+278 GG
-292 GGPGDGGGV
+292 
-301 TVEGSLGNKMRME
+301 KMRSE
-314 WLAAEFSQV
+314 WLAVEFAQV

-333 DVAVTTVCKLC
+333 DVAVATICKLC

-357 EIQSCKEKLTSHVTR
+357 EIQRSKEKLTSHVTH
-372 EEFQEAFCELCTR
+372 EEFQEAYCELCTR
-385 PDVYFLLVQLSQD
+385 PDVYFLMVQLSKD

-423 GCWELLK
+423 GCWDLLR

-438 RERGLMGLDG
+438 RERGLLGLDG
-448 FARYLQSSECQ
+448 FTCYLQSSECQ

-473 LPLSHYY
+473 MPLSHYY

-490 DDQVHGKADL
+490 EDQVHGRADL
-500 GGLIRALQTGCRCLE
+500 GGLIKALQSGCRCVE
-515 LGVTDGPE
+515 LGVTDGPD
-523 GEPLLGVDCGSEIS
+523 GEPILGVNYGPDIS
-537 HHHHHHHHAPVTIR
+537 RHHLHHHHHTPVTIR

-559 YAFLTSQY
+559 YAFLTSHY
-567 PLLLYLCQRC
+567 PLLIYLCQRC
-577 SPAQQR
+577 SPAQQCT
-583 SMAHHLKKVFGSRLY
+583 MAQHLKKVFGSRLY
-598 TPDAL
+598 TPEAL
-603 PVSLGGR
+603 PVCLGGR

-618 QLKGRVLIVGK
+618 QLKGRILIVGR
-629 KLPPEQEGS
+629 KLSPEHEGS

-650 GGGPLAGRR
+650 GGG
-659 MTIPGEEELGMV
+659 
-671 LVVPPPSQ
+671 
-679 PRKLQLHKELSDV
+679 HKQGH
-692 VAIART
+692 T
-698 GSRSFYVQR
+698 
-707 GNCKQHQS
+707 
-715 PPSSPSSPS
+715 PM
-724 SPNPPELPYWTM
+724 PPELPYWTL
-736 CSLGEGEAGRLTS
+736 CSLGEGEASRVTT

-782 YWKGGVQLVA
+782 YWKGGFQLVA

-818 LRPAVMRNEV
+818 LRPAVMRDEV
-828 SYFSAHTHGCVPGV
+828 SYFSAHTQGCVPGV

-860 QGSGAK
+860 LGSGTK

-921 VLDDDYIGD
+921 VLDEDYIGD

-950 PLLGMAGDPLPHT
+950 PLLGIAGGLLPHT

-980 QRRGLSVRRVGRRGR
+980 QRRGLSVRKVGKRGR
-995 EYVTLRHTGIKVLD
+995 EYVTLRHTGVKVVD
-1009 EAFKQ
+1009 ETFKL
-1014 ASGPLKEATDLRE
+1014 ASTSLKEATDLRE
-1027 DAQSSTASF
+1027 NAQSATSSF
-1036 KDQCGL
+1036 KEQCGL
-1042 PSVAKLKQCIQSL
+1042 PAVAKLKQCIQSL
-1055 ATRLQS
+1055 TTRLQS
-1061 SDGAMGATMVL
+1061 PEGTMGANMVL
-1072 REGYP
+1072 KEGYP
-1077 SLEPLVSLSEM
+1077 CLEPLVNLSEP
-1088 TRKLLAAYDSMI
+1088 TRKLLSAYDTMI
-1100 ASQKHLIENAD
+1100 AAQKQLIENAD
-1111 GVQER
+1111 AIQER
-1116 IDQVHREG
+1116 IAMVQKEG

-1142 RKLNKAVESFTWNI
+1142 RKLSKAVESFTWNI

-1172 SLDALRQ
+1172 TLDALRQ
-1179 LALACEACGLTSSC
+1179 LALACEACGLTSSS
-1193 NSSSSFSN
+1193 NSSSSNFST
-1201 AELHFSTSGRR
+1201 AELHYSSQPLSGC
-1212 SSTHNNNGRI
+1212 

>member
-1 MIDCGELRLTTS
+1 M
-13 HETLPLIEETEFLP
+13 H
-27 NPFFGTH
+27 
-34 AQQKQTLSRSDPPS
+34 
-48 CLIRLHLAC
+48 
-57 FEPRHSSVH
+57 
-66 PPISRT
+66 
-72 DMSERDGCGDGL
+72 
-84 SSDGAPDCIPPRA
+84 
-97 PRGRR
+97 
-102 SGVILPGQETDSI
+102 
-115 LLENVKAAPRRSSI
+115 
-129 IKDPSAQK
+129 K

-148 SSMPSEKK
+148 SSIPSEKK

-182 YCRFYTLDTDLSCLH
+182 YCRFYTLDTDLSCLR
-197 WEPSKKDADRA
+197 WEPSKKDIERA
-208 RLDVFSI
+208 RLHVSSI

-233 SDHLAEEAAFSIIH
+233 SEHLAEEAAFSVIH

-278 SIIGGAGGGVGGVG
+278 SAIGGGGLAVDGSPGG
-292 GGPGDGGGV
+292 
-301 TVEGSLGNKMRME
+301 KMRSE
-314 WLAAEFSQV
+314 WLAAEFAQV
-323 DEDGYGIVSE
+323 DEDGYGIVKE
-333 DVAVTTVCKLC
+333 DVAVATICKLC

-357 EIQSCKEKLTSHVTR
+357 EIQRSKEKLTSHVTR
-372 EEFQEAFCELCTR
+372 EEFHEAFCELCTR
-385 PDVYFLLVQLSQD
+385 PDVYFLLVQLSKD

-423 GCWELLK
+423 GCWELL
-430 RYEPSAQG
+430 RRCEPSAQG
-438 RERGLMGLDG
+438 KERGLLGLDG
-448 FARYLQSSECQ
+448 FARYLQSPECQ

-473 LPLSHYY
+473 MPLSHYY

-490 DDQVHGKADL
+490 DDQVHGRADL
-500 GGLIRALQTGCRCLE
+500 GGLIKALQFGCRCME

-523 GEPLLGVDCGSEIS
+523 GEPLLGV
-537 HHHHHHHHAPVTIR
+537 
-551 SALEVVNK
+551 VNK
-559 YAFLTSQY
+559 YAFLTSPY
-567 PLLLYLCQRC
+567 PLLVYLCQRC
-577 SPAQQR
+577 SPGQQR
-583 SMAHHLKKVFGSRLY
+583 TMAQHLKKVFGSRLY
-598 TPDAL
+598 KPEAL

-618 QLKGRVLIVGK
+618 QLKGRILIVGK
-629 KLPPEQEGS
+629 KLPPEQDGS
-638 DGEVSEEDEEIG
+638 EGEVSEEDEEIG

-659 MTIPGEEELGMV
+659 MTIPGEEELGVV

-679 PRKLQLHKELSDV
+679 PRKLRLHKELSDL

-698 GSRSFYVQR
+698 GSRSFYAQR
-707 GNCKQHQS
+707 
-715 PPSSPSSPS
+715 
-724 SPNPPELPYWTM
+724 LPYWTL
-736 CSLGEGEAGRLTS
+736 CSLGEGEGGRLTT

-818 LRPAVMRNEV
+818 LRPAVMRDEV
-828 SYFSAHTHGCVPGV
+828 SYFSAHTQGRVPGV
-842 PPQTLRIKVISAH
+842 PAQTLRIKVISAH

-906 EFQVNMPE
+906 EFRVNMPE

-930 DFIGQYSVAFECL
+930 DFIGQHSVAFECL

-968 VAITNRRGGGKA
+968 VVITNRPGGGKA
-980 QRRGLSVRRVGRRGR
+980 QRRGLSVRRGGRRGR
-995 EYVTLRHTGIKVLD
+995 EYVTLRHTGLKVLD
-1009 EAFKQ
+1009 ETFKP
-1014 ASGPLKEATDLRE
+1014 ASAPLKEATDLRE
-1027 DAQSSTASF
+1027 EAQSATDSF
-1036 KDQCGL
+1036 KEQCGL
-1042 PSVAKLKQCIQSL
+1042 PTVAKLKQCIQSL
-1055 ATRLQS
+1055 TTRLQS
-1061 SDGAMGATMVL
+1061 PEGTMGATMVL
-1072 REGYP
+1072 KEGYP
-1077 SLEPLVSLSEM
+1077 CLEPLVNLAEP
-1088 TRKLLAAYDSMI
+1088 TRKLLAAYDTMI
-1100 ASQKHLIENAD
+1100 AAQKQLIENAD
-1111 GVQER
+1111 AVQER
-1116 IDQVHREG
+1116 FAQVQREG

-1142 RKLNKAVESFTWNI
+1142 RKQSKAVESFTWNI
-1156 TVLKGQSDLL
+1156 TVLKVLIIIIIIIIISKLSESVRFIQ
-1166 RGAKMD
+1166 
-1172 SLDALRQ
+1172 
-1179 LALACEACGLTSSC
+1179 
-1193 NSSSSFSN
+1193 
-1201 AELHFSTSGRR
+1201 
-1212 SSTHNNNGRI
+1212 